1 MPINDQTE
9 NYEDKSLLE
18 AVNVL
23 ELKNENIFKN
33 IIRADNLNVNL
44 NFLGNIQI
52 QNNFICR
59 LKSNYVDKL

>member
-9 NYEDKSLLE
+9 NYEDKSLFE

-52 QNNFICR
+52 QKNFICR